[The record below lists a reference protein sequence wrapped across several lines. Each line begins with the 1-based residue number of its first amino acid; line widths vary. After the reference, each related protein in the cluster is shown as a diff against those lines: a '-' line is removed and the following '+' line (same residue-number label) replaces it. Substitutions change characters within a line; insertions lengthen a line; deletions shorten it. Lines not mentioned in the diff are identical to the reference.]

1 VHCRRPLTTV
11 LPAENSHLLERHQM
25 SEPQQVTVEF
35 ERKGKVSKVSTDLSA
50 GNRLPVHS
58 LQGKLMVS
66 SFDLISVNGK
76 LEQQGQTHLGYTA
89 GDGLSLRTFAA
100 GDVLRVTGKMETC
113 CCGA

>member
-1 VHCRRPLTTV
+1 MEAPTKPFDMTGT
-11 LPAENSHLLERHQM
+11 ENSHLLERHQM

-66 SFDLISVNGK
+66 SFDLISVN
-76 LEQQGQTHLGYTA
+76 
-89 GDGLSLRTFAA
+89 A
-100 GDVLRVTGKMETC
+100 GDVLRVTGTMETC